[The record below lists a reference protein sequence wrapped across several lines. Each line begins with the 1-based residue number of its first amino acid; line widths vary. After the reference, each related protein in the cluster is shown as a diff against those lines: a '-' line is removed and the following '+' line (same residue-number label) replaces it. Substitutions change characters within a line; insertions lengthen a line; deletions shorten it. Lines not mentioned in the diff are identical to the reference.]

1 MRDWRDFEEVLAAVV
16 RAGLEE
22 DAVAG
27 DAATAALPPG
37 GPQERRAVLAA
48 RSRMVM
54 CGWRAVEEVFR
65 AMGSPVG
72 IGRTVPDGSEA
83 PAGSVLGTLAGRTGA
98 LLRGERLLLNL
109 VSRLSGIATSTRE
122 LVDLVEGTG
131 VEVLDT
137 RKTTPG
143 MRALER
149 YAVRCGGG
157 VNHRFDLAS
166 MAMFKDN
173 HWTAAG
179 GIRGISEAV
188 RTARAAGVEVEIEI
202 DSPDLLGPV
211 MDLRP
216 GRILLD
222 NMSPGAVRAAV
233 EAAAGSGI
241 YLEAS
246 GGIRPSNA
254 RAFAET
260 GVDGISAGW
269 ITHSAPAADVA
280 LDWEA

>member
-1 MRDWRDFEEVLAAVV
+1 MTDWRDFEAVLAGVV
-16 RAGLEE
+16 KAGLEE

-27 DAATAALPPG
+27 DAATAALPRG
-37 GPQERRAVLAA
+37 GSLARRAVLAA

-72 IGRTVPDGSEA
+72 IERSVPDGSEA
-83 PAGSVLGTLAGRTGA
+83 PPGAVLGVLSGRADA
-98 LLRGERLLLNL
+98 LLGGERLLLNL

-122 LVDLVEGTG
+122 LVALVEGTG

-188 RTARAAGVEVEIEI
+188 RTAREAGLAVEIEI
-202 DSPDLLGPV
+202 DSADLLRPV
-211 MDLRP
+211 MDLHP
-216 GRILLD
+216 QRILLD
-222 NMSPGAVRAAV
+222 NMSPAAV
-233 EAAAGSGI
+233 GAAAAAATGSGI

-254 RAFAET
+254 RAYAET